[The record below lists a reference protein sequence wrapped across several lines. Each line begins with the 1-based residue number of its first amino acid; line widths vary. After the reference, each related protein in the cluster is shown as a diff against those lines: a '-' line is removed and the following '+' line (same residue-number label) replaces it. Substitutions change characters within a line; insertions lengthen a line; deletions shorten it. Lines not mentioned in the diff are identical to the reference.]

1 MIIIYVVHTGAQDCS
16 NVGRASDVDE
26 DVLDVCQM
34 ACCLQLYPAVG
45 SGGRHGGRP
54 LRPLVGHSIHGSGC
68 GQPAGGRHPDCQTR
82 LSNWASGGYQ
92 AALMGGWEGGPVHYV

>member
-54 LRPLVGHSIHGSGC
+54 LRPPYGPPELTVGWSGRPLVD
-68 GQPAGGRHPDCQTR
+68 GRHKR
-82 LSNWASGGYQ
+82 ASGRADVSGRR
-92 AALMGGWEGGPVHYV
+92 L